1 LRVKLN
7 LGDEEKKK
15 AEMVINLEKSPFTRF
30 ADHLQKKLI
39 LLFDPSADPDME
51 DPSTY
56 DETGETRYAHLPKV
70 AAPKIIQAPQNIPS
84 LFAFN
89 RTTAYLLL
97 GPEAP
102 KATPKSVVLRGTSVH
117 GPLELEIPIQTL
129 EKPGHTIHQLAAKK
143 AISELEQGRGWLSE
157 AKDESG
163 TLVKTNF
170 EGRFD
175 DMVER
180 EAVRLG
186 VQFQVGGKWCSFV
199 AVESDERSNDEKE
212 KGTKDWEWLE
222 DEKQNNIFHGES
234 NRTPSIT
241 PQSQPFQGVHRFF
254 SNPSSSSD
262 WLRYVAQDDEFAI
275 DEPCGTTQLCVTCH
289 RLG

>member
-1 LRVKLN
+1 
-7 LGDEEKKK
+7 
-15 AEMVINLEKSPFTRF
+15 
-30 ADHLQKKLI
+30 
-39 LLFDPSADPDME
+39 ME

-70 AAPKIIQAPQNIPS
+70 ATPKIIQAPQNIPS

-222 DEKQNNIFHGES
+222 DEKQNNFFHGES
-234 NRTPSIT
+234 NRTS
-241 PQSQPFQGVHRFF
+241 
-254 SNPSSSSD
+254 
-262 WLRYVAQDDEFAI
+262 
-275 DEPCGTTQLCVTCH
+275 
-289 RLG
+289 